1 MEQELLFFQKAVSY
15 THLDVYKRQMQ
26 DMMRSLDP
34 PSSKGKK
41 KIVVM
46 DAGISVGE
54 NLKWLRENGYDYITV
69 RRGGSTDN
77 YKIVGDHTVTVEDVR
92 HQRIEIQFAE
102 IENVNDTLLLV
113 DSHAKT
119 LKEKSMHGKASNRF
133 EEGLKAIQKGIITK
147 GGTKKRDKVNERL
160 GRFKAV
166 SYTHLRILK
175 SFFVKYE
182 RKIPELLDEDVYKR
196 QGYRRL

>member
-1 MEQELLFFQKAVSY
+1 
-15 THLDVYKRQMQ
+15 
-26 DMMRSLDP
+26 
-34 PSSKGKK
+34 
-41 KIVVM
+41 M

-119 LKEKSMHGKASNRF
+119 LKERACTARPPTA
-133 EEGLKAIQKGIITK
+133 LRKG
-147 GGTKKRDKVNERL
+147 
-160 GRFKAV
+160 
-166 SYTHLRILK
+166 
-175 SFFVKYE
+175 
-182 RKIPELLDEDVYKR
+182 
-196 QGYRRL
+196 

>member
-1 MEQELLFFQKAVSY
+1 MIFSGNTADCA
-15 THLDVYKRQMQ
+15 TMQ

-41 KIVVM
+41 KIVLM

-119 LKEKSMHGKASNRF
+119 LKEKSMHGKASSRF
-133 EEGLKAIQKGIITK
+133 EEGLKAIQKGIMAK

-160 GRFKAV
+160 GR
-166 SYTHLRILK
+166 L
-175 SFFVKYE
+175 
-182 RKIPELLDEDVYKR
+182 
-196 QGYRRL
+196 